1 VAVAALPGS
10 YWRNEYRYAGYG
22 SADLQFSVNGVPTT
36 ASNHESKNVQTIT
49 TSLIWK
55 FH

>member
-1 VAVAALPGS
+1 L

-22 SADLQFSVNGVPTT
+22 SADLQFSVNGVPIT
-36 ASNHESKNVQTIT
+36 AFNHESKNVQTIT